1 MNLRMKTMVLRAQDE
16 NDSRSLLK
24 ASTSQLLAMVGM
36 TLMLTG
42 CTVLTRPIDGVP
54 AKRLP
59 PQFFEGDRS
68 NLIHIDISL
77 LSQEEPRDYLL
88 AAGDVLG
95 VMVDQILPFS
105 KPDEVPQLPPVHF
118 PEPQSTLPPSTGFPL
133 TILEDGTISLP
144 LLKPIEIEG
153 LTVDQARDKIRQ
165 SYIDAE
171 ILKEEQEVSVVVT
184 LIRKRQIVVTVVRQ
198 DLAGVLGGGMQ
209 GNQFAAMQLGNR
221 PTGTL
226 GVDYGATGR
235 VLKLDA
241 YENDIL
247 HALMQTGGLPGV
259 SAKNEVK
266 VIRNNSKDK
275 QARLQFMKQYSDMVA
290 QYAND
295 PCNCPPPMPDDP
307 TVVRI
312 PLRFKPGQMPSIS
325 PEDAILEDGDVVL
338 IETRD
343 TEFFFTG
350 GLLPGAQIPLP
361 RDYDLDA
368 LGAMALAGYSL
379 DRAAGQQ
386 GLLGSVGFSQVV
398 PPGRLFILRP
408 SSCGKDQIA
417 IEVDLAKAI
426 NDPRQRP
433 IIKAGDTL
441 ILQYKPCEEAINF
454 GVGTFFTF
462 GLRELFR

>member
-1 MNLRMKTMVLRAQDE
+1 MVLRAQDE
-16 NDSRSLLK
+16 QDSRTLLN
-24 ASTSQLLAMVGM
+24 ARTSQSLAMVGL
-36 TLMLTG
+36 TILLTG
-42 CTVLTRPIDGVP
+42 CTALTRPIDGVP

-68 NLIHIDISL
+68 NLIQIDISL
-77 LSQEEPRDYLL
+77 LGQEEPRQYLL
-88 AAGDVLG
+88 APGDVLG

-133 TILEDGTISLP
+133 TILDDGTISLP

-184 LIRKRQIVVTVVRQ
+184 LIRKRQVVITVIRQ
-198 DLAGVLGGGMQ
+198 DLAGVLAGAGAGAGGQM
-209 GNQFAAMQLGNR
+209 AAAQQLGNR

-226 GVDYGATGR
+226 GVDYSAAGR
-235 VLKLDA
+235 IVKLDA

-247 HALMQTGGLPGV
+247 HALMNTGGLPGV

-266 VIRNNSKDK
+266 VIRNNSRDK
-275 QARLQFMKQYSDMVA
+275 QARFQFMKQYSDMVA

-307 TVVRI
+307 TVLRI
-312 PLRFKPGQMPSIS
+312 PLRFKPGQMPNIS
-325 PEDAILEDGDVVL
+325 SEDAILEDGDVVF

-350 GLLPGAQIPLP
+350 GLLPGGQIPLP

-379 DRAAGQQ
+379 DRTGSQA

-433 IIKAGDTL
+433 IIRAGDTL

-462 GLRELFR
+462 GIRELFAR

>member
-1 MNLRMKTMVLRAQDE
+1 MKTMVLCAKNQQ
-16 NDSRSLLK
+16 NSRGLLK
-24 ASTSQLLAMVGM
+24 ARPSQALALVGM

-42 CTVLTRPIDGVP
+42 CTALTRPIDGVP

-68 NLIHIDISL
+68 NLIPIDISL
-77 LSQEEPRDYLL
+77 LSQEEPRDYPL

-184 LIRKRQIVVTVVRQ
+184 LIRKRQVVVTVVRQ
-198 DLAGVLGGGMQ
+198 DLAGVLGGGGGGM
-209 GNQFAAMQLGNR
+209 GGQFAAMQLGNR

-226 GVDYGATGR
+226 GVDYGASGR

-247 HALMQTGGLPGV
+247 HALMETGGLPGV

-325 PEDAILEDGDVVL
+325 PEDAILEEGDVVL

-350 GLLPGAQIPLP
+350 GLLPGGQTPLP

-368 LGAMALAGYSL
+368 IGAMALVGYSL
-379 DRAAGQQ
+379 DRTNQQQ
-386 GLLGSVGFSQVV
+386 GLLGAVGFSQVV
-398 PPGRLFILRP
+398 PPGRLYILRP

-417 IEVDLAKAI
+417 IEVDLAKAL

-433 IIKAGDTL
+433 IIRAGDAL

-462 GLRELFR
+462 GIQRLFNNR